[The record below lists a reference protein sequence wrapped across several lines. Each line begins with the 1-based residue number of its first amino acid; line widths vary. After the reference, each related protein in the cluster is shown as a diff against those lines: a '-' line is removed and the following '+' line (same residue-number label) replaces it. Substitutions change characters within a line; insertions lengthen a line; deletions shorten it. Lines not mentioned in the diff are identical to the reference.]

1 MNKMI
6 KHIESMT
13 KEDLK
18 ELEERV
24 KRDDEEGFV
33 LDISHLA
40 PLDHLGLT
48 GNIKNANKE

>member
-1 MNKMI
+1 MKRMI

-24 KRDDEEGFV
+24 QRDDEEGFTM
-33 LDISHLA
+33 DISHLA

-48 GNIKNANKE
+48 GNIKNDNKE